1 LIDPLIPVSNSALSA
16 ITDFGDLA
24 LAVPLTAIMLLWLIA
39 ARSEIG
45 AAWWIAAVALC
56 AGGTALLKIYFF
68 ACPPTPELH
77 SPSGHT
83 SLSTLIYGALAVV
96 IALAAQGWWRR
107 LFILGA
113 GASLILAIAASRVA
127 LSAHSTIEVAL
138 GLGIGAAALSAF
150 AWGYLRDPPARPR
163 LPALLLAVV
172 VTMAVLH
179 GSNLRAEEILHA
191 LGTYIGVGAIAC
203 SGA

>member
-1 LIDPLIPVSNSALSA
+1 MIDSALST

-24 LAVPLTAIMLLWLIA
+24 LTLPLAAILLLWLVGVR
-39 ARSEIG
+39 ARIG

-83 SLSTLIYGALAVV
+83 SLSTLIYGALMLV
-96 IALAAQGWWRR
+96 IGLEARGWWKGVVMGV
-107 LFILGA
+107 GA
-113 GASLILAIAASRVA
+113 TLILAIADSRVA
-127 LSAHSTIEVAL
+127 LSAHSMIEVGL
-138 GLGIGAAALSAF
+138 GLGIGATALGVF
-150 AWGYLRDPPARPR
+150 AYGYLRYPPAQVR

-172 VTMAVLH
+172 LATAVFH
-179 GSNLRAEEILHA
+179 GSILRAEELLHA
-191 LGTYIGVGAIAC
+191 LSDYLHVGAVAC
-203 SGA
+203 S